1 MLNFVHKYGT
11 WLLADVRV
19 TQCYIG
25 VLYVPMLSNSTI
37 IELLFLSFSSDG
49 TVDLR
54 CTRSNILQVTTV

>member
-1 MLNFVHKYGT
+1 M
-11 WLLADVRV
+11 ADVRV